1 MFGEVSWAGRNN
13 DLGDRELRG
22 TFATD
27 PVTAMSTELR
37 QAGSGDEPCGERRLV
52 ISVLHGESFACGA
65 TADIA

>member
-37 QAGSGDEPCGERRLV
+37 QAGFWR
-52 ISVLHGESFACGA
+52 
-65 TADIA
+65 